1 MRASLRAVVL
11 LASLAAARGNFA
23 FPDFKTL
30 DGLSLQGVANRT
42 QSWLRLTPAVPN
54 LVASAWHQ
62 TKQSVVGGFRTD
74 FSMRVVPDEGQLVP
88 GPCKWV
94 DHTPR
99 SCARRGG
106 DGLAFVVQNF
116 DAKSLGDGGGGL
128 GFGGIPNAVA
138 VELDTWY
145 DAELRD
151 PYENHVAVFT
161 RGTSQLRAE
170 HGSHLGVGLDIPDL
184 ADGERHDVRVEYDP
198 AFAPESA
205 SHPSFQAGPHLVDL
219 VYPHAVG
226 YRHGLGVLKVFV
238 DDMSAP
244 ALSVPMNF
252 GAFLDLEGGMAWVG
266 FTASTGASYQN
277 HEVLSWVFYERRGE
291 RAAVAA
297 GAGNH
302 LTKEQDATLELET
315 RWRDEV
321 FARVHEK
328 GEL

>member
-1 MRASLRAVVL
+1 
-11 LASLAAARGNFA
+11 
-23 FPDFKTL
+23 L

-106 DGLAFVVQNF
+106 DGLAFVIQNF

-138 VELDTWY
+138 IELDTWY

-161 RGTSQLRAE
+161 RGTSQLRSE

-198 AFAPESA
+198 IFTPEAA
-205 SHPSFQAGPHLVDL
+205 SHPSFQAGPHLVNL

-226 YRHGLGVLKVFV
+226 YRHGLGILKVFV
-238 DDMSAP
+238 DDMSGP

-277 HEVLSWVFYERRGE
+277 HEILSWVFYERTSE
-291 RAAVAA
+291 HAAVAA

-302 LTKEQDATLELET
+302 LTKEQDATLDFET
-315 RWRDEV
+315 RWQDEV
-321 FARVHEK
+321 FARVREK